1 MIDIFPISF
10 SIALFFIFFE
20 KFQNKRGIRNLRKS
34 PQTLHKKSISRFGG
48 VGLYASLVIVSF
60 FDGSANYEFLR
71 LALLCS
77 MPIFFLGVLD
87 DLALEIKPII
97 RLLVVFPSAL
107 LAYFFLGTEAYSL
120 EIPIIDNLFKYEI
133 FSILF
138 ICFAIAGMT
147 NAFNMLDGVNGNVLL
162 YSLTVCATT
171 LFLQKPN
178 FDLSLNHYFVAMFFS
193 ILGVF
198 ILNFPFGRIFLGDGG
213 AYFLGI
219 ALSIG
224 IIKYYQ
230 VNNLS
235 SWYVFAVFI
244 YPVVDV
250 AFSIIRRMIARVS
263 ALEPDNKHLHHLIYR
278 KATKAGVRSE
288 NFKHIICTI
297 FIFIFYTPFLVAANY
312 LSESTTALMA
322 ISGIFVLFYFCLYF
336 VLIPKDFNL
345 Q

>member
-20 KFQNKRGIRNLRKS
+20 KFQNKKGIKNLRNS

-48 VGLYASLVIVSF
+48 VGLYASLMIVSF
-60 FDGSANYEFLR
+60 FDGGINYEFLR

-77 MPIFFLGVLD
+77 MPIFFLGILD
-87 DLALEIKPII
+87 DLTLEIKPII

-107 LAYFFLGTEAYSL
+107 LAYYFLGTEAYSL
-120 EIPIIDNLFKYEI
+120 EIPIIDSLFKFEI

-147 NAFNMLDGVNGNVLL
+147 NAINMLDGVNGNVLL

-171 LFLQKPN
+171 LLMQKAN
-178 FDLSLNHYFVAMFFS
+178 FDLSLNHFFVAMFFS

-235 SWYVFAVFI
+235 PWYVLAVFI

-250 AFSIIRRMIARVS
+250 GFSIARRIISRVS
-263 ALEPDNKHLHHLIYR
+263 ALDPDNKHLHHLIYR
-278 KATKAGVRSE
+278 KGTKAGIRSE
-288 NFKHIICTI
+288 NFKHAICTI
-297 FIFIFYTPFLVAANY
+297 FIFIFYTPFIVAANIF
-312 LSESTTALMA
+312 SENTLILMG
-322 ISGIFVLFYFCLYF
+322 ISGLFALFYFCLYF

-345 Q
+345 S

>member
-10 SIALFFIFFE
+10 LIALFFIFFE

-34 PQTLHKKSISRFGG
+34 PQTLHRKSISRFGG
-48 VGLYASLVIVSF
+48 VGLYSSLAIISF
-60 FDGSANYEFLR
+60 VDSDANYEFLR

-77 MPIFFLGVLD
+77 MPIFFLGILD

-120 EIPIIDNLFKYEI
+120 EIPIIDSLFKFEI

-147 NAFNMLDGVNGNVLL
+147 NAFNMLDGVNGNVML
-162 YSLTVCATT
+162 YSLTVCAIT
-171 LFLQKPN
+171 LFQQNSN
-178 FDLSLNHYFVAMFFS
+178 FDLSLNYYFVAMFFS

-198 ILNFPFGRIFLGDGG
+198 VLNFPFGRIFLGDGG

-235 SWYVFAVFI
+235 PWYVFAVFI

-250 AFSIIRRMIARVS
+250 AFSIFRRIIAKVS
-263 ALEPDNKHLHHLIYR
+263 ALEPDNKHLHHLIYK

-288 NFKHIICTI
+288 NFKHLLCTL

-312 LSESTTALMA
+312 LSDNTIALMS
-322 ISGIFVLFYFCLYF
+322 ISAIFVLFYFCLYF
-336 VLIPKDFNL
+336 LLIPRDFNL

>member
-10 SIALFFIFFE
+10 LIALFFIFFE
-20 KFQNKRGIRNLRKS
+20 KFQNKRGVKNLRNS

-48 VGLYASLVIVSF
+48 VGLYASLMIVSF
-60 FDGSANYEFLR
+60 FDGGVNYEFLR

-77 MPIFFLGVLD
+77 MPIFFLGILD
-87 DLALEIKPII
+87 DLALEIKPIL

-107 LAYFFLGTEAYSL
+107 LAYYFLGTEAYSL
-120 EIPIIDNLFKYEI
+120 EIPIIDTLFNFEI

-138 ICFAIAGMT
+138 ICFALAGMT
-147 NAFNMLDGVNGNVLL
+147 NAINMLDGVNGNVLL

-171 LFLQKPN
+171 LFLQRYD
-178 FDLSLNHYFVAMFFS
+178 FDISLNYYFVAMFFS
-193 ILGVF
+193 LLGIFV
-198 ILNFPFGRIFLGDGG
+198 LNFPFGRIFLGDGG

-219 ALSIG
+219 ALSVG

-235 SWYVFAVFI
+235 PWYVFAVFI
-244 YPVVDV
+244 YPVIDV
-250 AFSIIRRMIARVS
+250 AFSIARRIIARVS

-288 NFKHIICTI
+288 NLKHAICTS
-297 FIFIFYTPFLVAANY
+297 FIFIFYAPFMVAANL
-312 LSESTTALMA
+312 LSENTFALMG
-322 ISGIFVLFYFCLYF
+322 ISGLFALFYFCVYF
-336 VLIPKDFNL
+336 LLIPKDFNL
-345 Q
+345 S

>member
-10 SIALFFIFFE
+10 LIALFFIFFE
-20 KFQNKRGIRNLRKS
+20 KFQNKRGKKNLRNT

-48 VGLYASLVIVSF
+48 VGLFFSLMIVSF
-60 FDGSANYEFLR
+60 FDGGANYEFLR

-77 MPIFFLGVLD
+77 LPIFILGVLD
-87 DLALEIKPII
+87 DIALEIHPMT
-97 RLLVVFPSAL
+97 RLLIVFPSAF
-107 LAYFFLGTEAYSL
+107 LAYYFLGIKAYSL
-120 EIPIIDNLFKYEI
+120 DIPIIDSLFNFEI
-133 FSILF
+133 FSMLF

-171 LFLQKPN
+171 LFLQKSN
-178 FDLSLNHYFVAMFFS
+178 FDLFLNYYFVAMFFS

-198 ILNFPFGRIFLGDGG
+198 VLNFPYGRIFLGDGG

-230 VNNLS
+230 VNNFS
-235 SWYVFAVFI
+235 PWYVFAVFI
-244 YPVVDV
+244 YPIVDV
-250 AFSIIRRMIARVS
+250 AFSISRRIIAKVS

-278 KATKAGVRSE
+278 KASKAGLRSE
-288 NFKHIICTI
+288 NFKHAICTI
-297 FIFIFYTPFLVAANY
+297 IIFIFYTPFLAAANY
-312 LSESTTALMA
+312 VSESTPALMA
-322 ISGIFVLFYFCLYF
+322 ISGLFILFYFCLYF
-336 VLIPKDFNL
+336 LLMPKDFNL

>member
-10 SIALFFIFFE
+10 LIALFFIFFE
-20 KFQNKRGIRNLRKS
+20 KFQNKKGIKNLRNS

-48 VGLYASLVIVSF
+48 VGLYASLIIVSF
-60 FDGSANYEFLR
+60 LDGDTNYEFLR
-71 LALLCS
+71 LAMICS
-77 MPIFFLGVLD
+77 LPTFFLGVLD
-87 DLALEIKPII
+87 DIALEIKPII
-97 RLLVVFPSAL
+97 RLLTIFPSAL
-107 LAYFFLGTEAYSL
+107 LAYYFLDTKAYSL
-120 EIPIIDNLFKYEI
+120 DIPIIDGLFNFEI

-147 NAFNMLDGVNGNVLL
+147 NAFNMIDGVNGNVMLF
-162 YSLTVCATT
+162 SLTVCATT
-171 LFLQKPN
+171 LLFQKEN
-178 FDLSLNHYFVAMFFS
+178 FDLSLNYYFVALFFS

-224 IIKYYQ
+224 IIRYYQ
-230 VNNLS
+230 VNDFS
-235 SWYVFAVFI
+235 PWYVLTVFI

-250 AFSIIRRMIARVS
+250 AFSISRRIIAKVS

-278 KATKAGVRSE
+278 KASKAGVRSE
-288 NFKHIICTI
+288 YFKHAICTL
-297 FIFIFYTPFLVAANY
+297 FIFIFYAPFLVAANY
-312 LSESTTALMA
+312 LSESTSALIA
-322 ISGIFVLFYFCLYF
+322 ISGVFILFYFCLYF
-336 VLIPKDFNL
+336 VLTPKDFNL

>member
-10 SIALFFIFFE
+10 FISLFFIFFE
-20 KFQNKRGIRNLRKS
+20 KFQNKKGIKNLRNS

-48 VGLYASLVIVSF
+48 AGLYASLVIISF
-60 FDGSANYEFLR
+60 IEGGANYEFLR
-71 LALLCS
+71 LTLLCS
-77 MPIFFLGVLD
+77 LPIFFLGVLD
-87 DLALEIKPII
+87 DIALEIKPIT
-97 RLLVVFPSAL
+97 RLLLVFPSAS
-107 LAYFFLGTEAYSL
+107 LAYYFLGTKAYSL
-120 EIPIIDNLFKYEI
+120 DIPIIDSLFNFEI
-133 FSILF
+133 FSMLF

-147 NAFNMLDGVNGNVLL
+147 NAFNILDGVNGNVLL
-162 YSLTVCATT
+162 YSLTLCATT
-171 LFLQKPN
+171 LFLQKSN
-178 FDLSLNHYFVAMFFS
+178 FDISLNYYFVSMFFS

-198 ILNFPFGRIFLGDGG
+198 VLNFPFGRIFLGDGG
-213 AYFLGI
+213 AYFLGV

-230 VNNLS
+230 VNNFS
-235 SWYVFAVFI
+235 PWYVFAVFI

-250 AFSIIRRMIARVS
+250 AFSIFRRIIAKVS

-278 KATKAGVRSE
+278 KVSKAGVRSE
-288 NFKHIICTI
+288 NFKHAICTI

-312 LSESTTALMA
+312 LSESTSALMG
-322 ISGIFVLFYFCLYF
+322 ISALFILFYFCLYF

>member
-10 SIALFFIFFE
+10 LIALFFIFFE
-20 KFQNKRGIRNLRKS
+20 KFQNKRGVRNLRNS

-48 VGLYASLVIVSF
+48 VGLYTSLMVVSF
-60 FDGSANYEFLR
+60 FDGGTNYEFLR

-77 MPIFFLGVLD
+77 MPIFFLGILD
-87 DLALEIKPII
+87 DLDLEIKPVI

-107 LAYFFLGTEAYSL
+107 LAYYFLGTEAYSL
-120 EIPIIDNLFKYEI
+120 KIPFIDSLFNFKI

-138 ICFAIAGMT
+138 ICFALAGMT

-162 YSLTVCATT
+162 YSLTLCATT
-171 LFLQKPN
+171 LFLQKNN
-178 FDLSLNHYFVAMFFS
+178 FDLSLNYYFVAMFFS

-198 ILNFPFGRIFLGDGG
+198 VLNFPFGRIFLGDGG

-230 VNNLS
+230 VNSLS
-235 SWYVFAVFI
+235 PWYVFAVFI

-250 AFSIIRRMIARVS
+250 AFSIVRRIISKVS
-263 ALEPDNKHLHHLIYR
+263 ALEPDNKHLHHLIY
-278 KATKAGVRSE
+278 KKTTKAGVRSE
-288 NFKHIICTI
+288 NSKHAICTL
-297 FIFIFYTPFLVAANY
+297 FIFIFYAPFLVAANY
-312 LSESTTALMA
+312 LSESTSALMA
-322 ISGIFVLFYFCLYF
+322 VSGLFLLFYFCLYF